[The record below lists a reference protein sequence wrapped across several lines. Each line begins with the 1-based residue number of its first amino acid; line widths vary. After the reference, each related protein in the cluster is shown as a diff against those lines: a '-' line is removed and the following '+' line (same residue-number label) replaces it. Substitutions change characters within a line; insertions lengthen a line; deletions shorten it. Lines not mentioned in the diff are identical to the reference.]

1 MFSADITLVVIGL
14 LLLMVFA
21 GIDVAIALGITAMV
35 GLFWVT
41 GGDLALTLNFLGS
54 TATEALRAYVFAV
67 VPLFMLMGEFISRSG
82 AASDLYNAIN
92 KNLSRIPGRLAHA
105 TVLGNALF
113 AFVTGTSLAS
123 ATTFTRIAYPEM
135 KRHGYNRGFALGS
148 IAGSACLGMLI
159 PPSLFMVVW
168 GILTEQSIG
177 LLFIAGVLPGFLL
190 AGLMIV
196 YIFGASLAMP
206 RLVGIGVEPE
216 PTPQAVGAD
225 VVKGAGSGL
234 DAEVAQPG
242 GSTWDTFAGGDTVK
256 DGSPGADA
264 ELDLSGG
271 SVWISFAGILT
282 AMVGVLGGIWVGW
295 FTPTEG
301 AGIGALLG
309 LVLGVAKGMRWPEIF
324 EAVLAVGR
332 TSVPIMVLLFAAQLY
347 SRTLALAGVG
357 AAVQDFFIGTGLG
370 PFGILAVMVVIWF
383 VMGMLIDSVSIMLLT
398 VPILAPLAI
407 ELGFDP
413 IAFALIGILAIEAG
427 ILTPPFG
434 LLVYAVKA
442 VVPDPDVTMIE
453 IFAGSTPYWIML
465 LMVMVA
471 VALFPGI
478 ATWLPGLMIG

>member
-1 MFSADITLVVIGL
+1 MFEADITLVVIGL

-21 GIDVAIALGITAMV
+21 GIDVAVALGITAMV

-82 AASDLYNAIN
+82 AAGDLYNAIN

-135 KRHGYNRGFALGS
+135 MRHGYNRGFALGS

-177 LLFIAGVLPGFLL
+177 QLFIAGVLPGFLL

-216 PTPQAVGAD
+216 PVPRPVGGDAVQDAT
-225 VVKGAGSGL
+225 SGV
-234 DAEVAQPG
+234 DAEIEQ
-242 GSTWDTFAGGDTVK
+242 D
-256 DGSPGADA
+256 
-264 ELDLSGG
+264 GG
-271 SVWISFAGILT
+271 SVWISFAGIFT

-309 LVLGVAKGMRWPEIF
+309 LVLGVAKGMRWPEIY

-332 TSVPIMVLLFAAQLY
+332 TAVPIMVLLFAAQLY

-370 PFGILAVMVVIWF
+370 PFGVLAVMVVIWF

-442 VVPDPDVTMIE
+442 VVPDRDVTLIE

-465 LMVMVA
+465 LIVMVA

-478 ATWLPGLMIG
+478 ATYLPSLMIG

>member
-1 MFSADITLVVIGL
+1 MFEVDITLVVIGL

-41 GGDLALTLNFLGS
+41 GDIALTLNFIGS

-82 AASDLYNAIN
+82 AAADLYNAIN

-148 IAGSACLGMLI
+148 ISGSACLGMLI

-177 LLFIAGVLPGFLL
+177 ILFIAGVLPGFLL
-190 AGLMIV
+190 AALMIV
-196 YIFGASLAMP
+196 YIFGAAFFMP
-206 RLVGIGVEPE
+206 RLVGIGIEPE
-216 PTPQAVGAD
+216 PAPRAVGAD
-225 VVKGAGSGL
+225 VVRDAAG
-234 DAEVAQPG
+234 P
-242 GSTWDTFAGGDTVK
+242 
-256 DGSPGADA
+256 ADD
-264 ELDLSGG
+264 EFIDHSGG
-271 SVWISFAGILT
+271 SVWISFAGILA
-282 AMVGVLGGIWVGW
+282 AMFGVLGGIWIGW

-309 LVLGVAKGMRWPEIF
+309 LILGIAKGMRWPEILD
-324 EAVLAVGR
+324 AVLAVGR

-357 AAVQDFFIGTGLG
+357 AAVQDFFLATGLG

-398 VPILAPLAI
+398 VPILAPLAVQ
-407 ELGFDP
+407 LGFDP

-442 VVPDPDVTMIE
+442 VVPDKDVTMME
-453 IFAGSTPYWIML
+453 IFAGSTPYWFML
-465 LMVMVA
+465 LIVVVL

-478 ATWLPGLMIG
+478 ATYLPSLMTG

>member
-1 MFSADITLVVIGL
+1 MFAVDITLFVIGL

-21 GIDVAIALGITAMV
+21 GVDVAIALGITAMV

-41 GGDLALTLNFLGS
+41 GDIALALNFVGS
-54 TATEALRAYVFAV
+54 TAVEALRAYVFAV

-82 AASDLYNAIN
+82 AAADLYNSIN

-135 KRHGYNRGFALGS
+135 KRYGYNRGFALGS

-196 YIFGASLAMP
+196 YIFGAALVMP
-206 RLVGIGVEPE
+206 RLVGIGVEVKSSSQPLGTDVARDAGPE
-216 PTPQAVGAD
+216 AD
-225 VVKGAGSGL
+225 VQIEG
-234 DAEVAQPG
+234 G
-242 GSTWDTFAGGDTVK
+242 GS
-256 DGSPGADA
+256 
-264 ELDLSGG
+264 
-271 SVWISFAGILT
+271 SVWVSFAGILA

-309 LVLGVAKGMRWPEIF
+309 LVLGIAKGMRWPDIF
-324 EAVLAVGR
+324 DAVLAVGR

-370 PFGILAVMVVIWF
+370 AFGVLAVMVVIWF

-398 VPILAPLAI
+398 VPIFAPLAMKM
-407 ELGFDP
+407 GFDP

-442 VVPDPDVTMIE
+442 VVPDRDVKMME

-465 LMVMVA
+465 LIVMVIIA
-471 VALFPGI
+471 KVPEV
-478 ATWLPGLMIG
+478 ATWLPELTR

>member
-1 MFSADITLVVIGL
+1 MFEVDITLVVIGL

-41 GGDLALTLNFLGS
+41 GDLALTLNFIGS

-82 AASDLYNAIN
+82 AAADIYNAIN
-92 KNLSRIPGRLAHA
+92 RNLSRIPGRLAHA
-105 TVLGNALF
+105 TVLGNAMF

-196 YIFGASLAMP
+196 YIFGAAFTMP
-206 RLVGIGVEPE
+206 RLVGIGVEPVPE
-216 PTPQAVGAD
+216 PRAVGAD
-225 VVKGAGSGL
+225 VVR
-234 DAEVAQPG
+234 DASSEI
-242 GSTWDTFAGGDTVK
+242 
-256 DGSPGADA
+256 DA
-264 ELDLSGG
+264 PVEQEGG
-271 SVWISFAGILT
+271 SVWISFAGILA
-282 AMVGVLGGIWVGW
+282 AMFGVLGGIWIGW

-309 LVLGVAKGMRWPEIF
+309 LVLGIAKGMRWSDIF
-324 EAVLAVGR
+324 DAVLAVGR

-370 PFGILAVMVVIWF
+370 PFGVLAVMVVIWF

-398 VPILAPLAI
+398 VPIFAPLAM

-442 VVPDPDVTMIE
+442 VVPDRAVTMME
-453 IFAGSTPYWIML
+453 IFTGSSPYWFML
-465 LMVMVA
+465 LIVVVA

-478 ATWLPGLMIG
+478 ATYLPGLMTG